1 MYFCR
6 EFSGLLYV
14 VKVKIIK
21 TKIENIYKKGGLRM
35 DLPLREILFWGG
47 IAGMGASAV
56 MFLFSVVLAAV
67 TGKHLKRKL
76 EEEYGKL

>member
-1 MYFCR
+1 
-6 EFSGLLYV
+6 
-14 VKVKIIK
+14 
-21 TKIENIYKKGGLRM
+21 M

-47 IAGMGASAV
+47 IAGMGAAAV
-56 MFLFSVVLAAV
+56 LFLFSVVLAAV